1 MEKKLFKVEISSTG
15 LSTESDEVKGFLDNK
30 KVQDYED
37 FDINLQPIE
46 GETVE
51 QYIIKAR
58 GYIRWR
64 QMSYNI
70 SKGGIFYIGK
80 LETEGADHITPPT
93 KMTFYVGYEQ
103 FDGMNIEDE
112 LNDGAILSGIPA
124 LKRRI
129 ALSLVDDYKLLEE
142 YYDNSVYTNNRLNR
156 INGSAEYDENSD
168 DATRMTLVSGYCT
181 KFIEAK
187 GPAIGETREEKIAMA
202 ESLVNIE
209 EIL

>member
-1 MEKKLFKVEISSTG
+1 MFRIEISSTG
-15 LSTESDEVKGFLDNK
+15 LSEESDEVKGFLDNK
-30 KVQDYED
+30 KVQDYSD

-58 GYIRWR
+58 GFIRWR

-93 KMTFYVGYEQ
+93 KMSFVVGYEQ

-112 LNDGAILSGIPA
+112 LNDGKILSGVDA

-129 ALSLVDDYKLLEE
+129 ALSLVDDYNVLEE
-142 YYDNSVYTNNRLNR
+142 YYDNTVYTNNRLNR
-156 INGSAEYDENSD
+156 INGSVEYEANDE
-168 DATRMTLVSGYCT
+168 AVRMTLVSGYCN
-181 KFIEAK
+181 KKILAK
-187 GPAIGETREEKIAMA
+187 GPATGETRAEKIQMA
-202 ESLVNIE
+202 ENLVNIE